1 VGPTQGSHRYSPR
14 RPASSSA
21 PRSESR
27 SSEFVRELE
36 LVSGAIRDPVAK
48 LRYIRGALADYASLE
63 GTVQLIPWG
72 AARRVTYR
80 HLSERALERMRRDP
94 EAFRARAAALSPAAE
109 QLPVRARTVPV
120 ERPAWASPV
129 ALLAV
134 VGLVAGLAHY
144 AVQAPGGAA
153 EAATSTSVGSPPV
166 SLDGPVPALPPA
178 APIQGVWLVESGRG
192 FEQYSNGLRLDTSM
206 QTGGDPRS
214 YHIFSVEHGI
224 AESPSSLPVGILYH
238 TSESDIWPMAE
249 AYNENLRDSSHR
261 LLRYIQ
267 RNRLY
272 HFVIDRFGRV
282 FRVVQEQAKANHA
295 GHSIWA
301 DEGIAYLN
309 MNHSFLAVCFETRWE
324 GGHALPI
331 TQAQLA
337 GARALTGYLQH
348 RYQIPSRMCVTHGI
362 ASVNPAKYLIGHHL
376 DWARG
381 FPFEAMG
388 LPDAYEVPA
397 PSVALFGFDYDD
409 DFLKVMGQPW
419 DGVVSAERILRDEA
433 ARANKT
439 LEEVRQDRRQL
450 YERWREEQK
459 AADDRIATRAAD
471 VRPGSK
477 EGG

>member
-1 VGPTQGSHRYSPR
+1 VGATQGSRRHSPR
-14 RPASSSA
+14 RPTPGSA
-21 PRSESR
+21 PRSEAR

-36 LVSGAIRDPVAK
+36 QVSAAIRDPVAK
-48 LRYIRGALADYASLE
+48 LRYIRGALANYSGVE
-63 GTVQLIPWG
+63 GKLQLIPWA
-72 AARRVTYR
+72 AARRAAYR
-80 HLSERALERMRRDP
+80 RLSERALERMRREP
-94 EAFRARAAALSPAAE
+94 EAFRARAAAVSPE
-109 QLPVRARTVPV
+109 SDEGTRKVRTVPV
-120 ERPAWASPV
+120 ERPAWASPL
-129 ALLAV
+129 ALLVV
-134 VGLVAGLAHY
+134 VGIVGALAHY
-144 AVQAPGGAA
+144 AVSAPGGAA
-153 EAATSTSVGSPPV
+153 QAATASSVGSPPV
-166 SLDGPVPALPPA
+166 SLEGPVPTLPPA

-192 FEQYSNGLRLDTSM
+192 FEQYSNGLRIDTSM
-206 QTGGDPRS
+206 DTAGDARS
-214 YHIFSVEHGI
+214 YHAFSLEHGI
-224 AESPSSLPVGILYH
+224 AEAPSSQPIGILYH

-267 RNRLY
+267 RKRLY

-282 FRVVQEQAKANHA
+282 FRVVEERAKANHA

-309 MNHSFLAVCFETRWE
+309 MNHAFLAVCFETRWE

-337 GARALTGYLQH
+337 GARALTGYLRH
-348 RYQIPSRMCVTHGI
+348 RYQIPSRLCVTHGI
-362 ASVNPAKYLIGHHL
+362 ASVNPKKYLIGHHL

-388 LPDAYEVPA
+388 LPDAYRVPA

-419 DGVVSAERILRDEA
+419 AGVVSAERKLRDEA
-433 ARANKT
+433 ARGNKT
-439 LEEVRQDRRQL
+439 LEEIRQERRRL

-459 AADDRIATRAAD
+459 AADERAATRAAD
-471 VRPGSK
+471 ARPGSR